1 MFSFSN
7 YVEKLEKMAQPKD
20 LSSTSMLLET
30 PVTLRMISQKDELT
44 KCSEHIVYRNAKNV
58 KKTFTKSIWDM
69 DTKSSAPGYFDEMGN
84 YIIDKPKKIHV
95 SWLVKRKNVLEG
107 PFTEKEFESFVI
119 SAEKEDCWVKRDF
132 DKGFVKLSSLMEEVP
147 TLNFKELNK
156 FFAVN
161 QVVDEVKK
169 GDDFFE
175 PSIINE
181 KNSKFSN
188 FLRNH
193 EISASI
199 DFITKSIKGMR
210 KNDAV
215 ELLKEITGLDKCVNT
230 ALVDLI
236 VENAG
241 VQILSDVDKDG
252 FCIST
257 DKRKE
262 RRK

>member
-1 MFSFSN
+1 MFKFSE
-7 YVEKLEKMAQPKD
+7 YVEKLEQSVQPKD
-20 LSSTSMLLET
+20 LSSTSILLET
-30 PVTLRMISQKDELT
+30 PVHLRMISQKDNLA
-44 KCSEHIVYRNAKNV
+44 KSSDHIVYRNPKNV
-58 KKTFTKSIWDM
+58 KKTFTKSIWDI

-84 YIIDKPKKIHV
+84 YIIGKPKKISV
-95 SWLVKRKNVLEG
+95 SWLLKRNNVLEG
-107 PFTEKEFESFVI
+107 PFTEKEFESFI
-119 SAEKEDCWVKRDF
+119 STVKKEDCLVKRDF
-132 DKGFVKLSSLMEEVP
+132 DKGFVKLTKLMEEVP
-147 TLNFKELNK
+147 MLNFKELNK
-156 FFAVN
+156 FFAEN
-161 QVVDEVKK
+161 QVVDQVKK

-175 PSIINE
+175 ASIINE
-181 KNSKFSN
+181 KNSKFTN

-199 DFITKSIKGMR
+199 DFITKNIKGMR
-210 KNDAV
+210 KNEAV
-215 ELLKEITGLDKCVNT
+215 ELLKDITGLDKCVNT